1 MGLQTMPCDA
11 LHKTRENRDKIN
23 APLRLILLNN
33 IVMPSSLVFPGSY
46 MVLFYDGIKK
56 NIQPI
61 NLRPVPL
68 EQRQQVDQQFFFPL
82 FSTCASGTVICHPR
96 LHLSCKKPA
105 WSCGDDPV
113 PKIERFGGLKPWHL
127 DLPPT
132 PHL

>member
-68 EQRQQVDQQFFFPL
+68 EQRQQVDQQVFFPL
-82 FSTCASGTVICHPR
+82 SSLPVRLAPSSVTHAFTCPVRSQHDPVMMTQCPR
-96 LHLSCKKPA
+96 L
-105 WSCGDDPV
+105 
-113 PKIERFGGLKPWHL
+113 RGLEG
-127 DLPPT
+127 
-132 PHL
+132 